1 MSLASKRVDA
11 VGLLREFGREQVA
24 KGKAVNA
31 VYWKLFTT
39 IDEVV
44 KEFLVEHEME
54 GVRYWHHPESE
65 SYFLTAP
72 GEVLKNTTIEMECI
86 ELKRYEFLSRQG
98 LHFPYLDNE
107 L

>member
-11 VGLLREFGREQVA
+11 VGLLREYGREQVA

-31 VYWKLFTT
+31 VYWKLFIT
-39 IDEVV
+39 IDQVV
-44 KEFLVEHEME
+44 KDFLIEHEMD
-54 GVRYWHHPESE
+54 GVRYWHHPESD
-65 SYFLTAP
+65 SYFLLVP
-72 GEVLKNTTIEMECI
+72 GEELRDSYDAGLCI
-86 ELKRYEFLSRQG
+86 ELTRYEFLSRQG